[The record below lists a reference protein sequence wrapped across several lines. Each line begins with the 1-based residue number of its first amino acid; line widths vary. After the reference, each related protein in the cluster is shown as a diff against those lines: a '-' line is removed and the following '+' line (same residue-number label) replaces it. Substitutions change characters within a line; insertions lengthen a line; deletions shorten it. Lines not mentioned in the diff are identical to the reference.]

1 MPQSA
6 RTVVFVL
13 YPGFVSLDLAGPLD
27 VFSCATRLAER
38 QGRPAPYRCRFVA
51 REAGPVV
58 ASSGMSVLADAILD
72 AIPDVISDAF
82 DGAAGAETAAPHTLI
97 VPGGVTPGQ
106 EGDDPDLR
114 HMVARLAARSRRVV
128 SVCTGA
134 LLLAACGLLDGR
146 RATTHWQACARLA
159 AAYPAVRVEPDAI
172 FVRDGGVVTSA
183 GVTAGIDLALHLVE
197 EDLGPAMAMEVAR
210 LLVVY
215 RRRVGNQSQ
224 FSAPLRA
231 QARAGA
237 RFGALHA
244 WMEARLGEDLGVE
257 RLAGQ
262 AHMSPRHFARV
273 FPQETGMS
281 PARYVEQL
289 RLDRA
294 RELLESGE
302 AHMQTVAVQAGFG
315 SEERLRRAFQ
325 RRMGVTP
332 TQYLEHFS
340 G

>member
-1 MPQSA
+1 MSQPV
-6 RTVVFVL
+6 RHIVFVL
-13 YPGFVSLDLAGPLD
+13 YPGFVGLDLAGPLD
-27 VFSCATRLAER
+27 VFSCAARLAER
-38 QGRPAPYRCRFVA
+38 QGRPASYRCHFAAQEV
-51 REAGPVV
+51 GPVV
-58 ASSGMSVLADAILD
+58 SSSGLSVLADTPADIFEKDRSGPGGL
-72 AIPDVISDAF
+72 
-82 DGAAGAETAAPHTLI
+82 APHTLV
-97 VPGGVTPGQ
+97 VPGGVTPGR
-106 EGDDPDLR
+106 EGDDPDLCG
-114 HMVARLAARSRRVV
+114 MVSGLAARSRRVV

-159 AAYPAVRVEPDAI
+159 SAYPAVRVEPDAI

-197 EDLGPAMAMEVAR
+197 EDIGPATAMEVAR

-237 RFGALHA
+237 RFGPLHA

-302 AHMQTVAVQAGFG
+302 AHMQSVAAAAGFG

-332 TQYLEHFS
+332 SQYLEHFS

>member
-1 MPQSA
+1 MSQPP
-6 RTVVFVL
+6 RLVVFVL
-13 YPGFVSLDLAGPLD
+13 YPGFVGLDLAGPLD

-51 REAGPVV
+51 QAAGPVT
-58 ASSGMSVLADAILD
+58 ASSGLPVLAESLSDIFGNDASEAHAL
-72 AIPDVISDAF
+72 
-82 DGAAGAETAAPHTLI
+82 APHTL
-97 VPGGVTPGQ
+97 VTPGGVTPGR
-106 EGDDPDLR
+106 EGDDPDLCTL
-114 HMVARLAARSRRVV
+114 VAGLAARSRRVV

-172 FVRDGGVVTSA
+172 FVRDGSVVTSA

-197 EDLGPAMAMEVAR
+197 EDLGPATAMEVAR

-231 QARAGA
+231 QTRAGA
-237 RFGALHA
+237 RFGPLHA
-244 WMEARLGEDLGVE
+244 WMETRLGEELGVE
-257 RLAGQ
+257 RLADQ

-302 AHMQTVAVQAGFG
+302 AHMQTVAVAAGFG

-332 TQYLEHFS
+332 SQYLEHFS

>member
-1 MPQSA
+1 MPQSP

-13 YPGFVSLDLAGPLD
+13 YPGFVHLDLAGPLD
-27 VFSCATRLAER
+27 VFSCAIRLARR

-51 REAGPVV
+51 QAVGPV
-58 ASSGMSVLADAILD
+58 ATSSGLSVLADTALE
-72 AIPDVISDAF
+72 ACNEAM
-82 DGAAGAETAAPHTLI
+82 AGAETVIPHTLI
-97 VPGGVTPGQ
+97 VPGGVMPGR
-106 EGDDPDLR
+106 EGDDPLLR
-114 HMVARLAARSRRVV
+114 HMVARLAAGARRVV

-231 QARAGA
+231 QALAGA

-244 WMEARLGEDLGVE
+244 WMEARLGEELGVE

-302 AHMQTVAVQAGFG
+302 AHMQTVAVEAGFG

-340 G
+340 A

>member
-1 MPQSA
+1 
-6 RTVVFVL
+6 
-13 YPGFVSLDLAGPLD
+13 
-27 VFSCATRLAER
+27 
-38 QGRPAPYRCRFVA
+38 
-51 REAGPVV
+51 
-58 ASSGMSVLADAILD
+58 
-72 AIPDVISDAF
+72 
-82 DGAAGAETAAPHTLI
+82 
-97 VPGGVTPGQ
+97 
-106 EGDDPDLR
+106 
-114 HMVARLAARSRRVV
+114 
-128 SVCTGA
+128 
-134 LLLAACGLLDGR
+134 
-146 RATTHWQACARLA
+146 ATTHWQACARLA

-197 EDLGPAMAMEVAR
+197 EDLGPATAMEVAR

-237 RFGALHA
+237 RFGPLHV

-302 AHMQTVAVQAGFG
+302 SHMQTVAAAAGFG

-332 TQYLEHFS
+332 SQYLEHFS

>member
-6 RTVVFVL
+6 RHIVFAL
-13 YPGFVSLDLAGPLD
+13 YPGFVGLDLAGPLD
-27 VFSCATRLAER
+27 VFSCAARLAER
-38 QGRPAPYRCRFVA
+38 QGRPAPYRCHFVA
-51 REAGPVV
+51 RALGPVV
-58 ASSGMSVLADAILD
+58 SSSGLSVLADTT
-72 AIPDVISDAF
+72 PDAF
-82 DGAAGAETAAPHTLI
+82 DAAVAGPGSPAPHTLV
-97 VPGGVTPGQ
+97 VPGGVTPGR
-106 EGDDPDLR
+106 EGDDPELR
-114 HMVARLAARSRRVV
+114 AMVAGLAARARRVV

-197 EDLGPAMAMEVAR
+197 EDLGPATAMEVAR

-237 RFGALHA
+237 RFGPLHV

-302 AHMQTVAVQAGFG
+302 SHMQTVAIAAGFG

-332 TQYLEHFS
+332 SQYLEHFS

>member
-1 MPQSA
+1 MPQPV
-6 RTVVFVL
+6 RHIVFVL
-13 YPGFVSLDLAGPLD
+13 YPGFVGLDLAGPLD
-27 VFSCATRLAER
+27 VFSCAARLAER
-38 QGRPAPYRCRFVA
+38 QGRPVPYRCHFAAQAV
-51 REAGPVV
+51 GPVV
-58 ASSGMSVLADAILD
+58 SASGLSVLADTP
-72 AIPDVISDAF
+72 PDMCEKDRSGPGGF
-82 DGAAGAETAAPHTLI
+82 APHTLV
-97 VPGGVTPGQ
+97 VPGGVTPGR
-106 EGDDPDLR
+106 EGDAPDLCC
-114 HMVARLAARSRRVV
+114 MVSGLAARSRRVV

-146 RATTHWQACARLA
+146 RATTHWQACARL

-197 EDLGPAMAMEVAR
+197 EDLGPATAMEVAR

-237 RFGALHA
+237 RFGPLHA

-302 AHMQTVAVQAGFG
+302 AHMQTVAVAAGFG

-332 TQYLEHFS
+332 SQYLEHFS

>member
-1 MPQSA
+1 MPQPA
-6 RTVVFVL
+6 RHIVFAL
-13 YPGFVSLDLAGPLD
+13 YPGFVGLDLAGPLD

-38 QGRPAPYRCRFVA
+38 QGRPAPYRCHFVA
-51 REAGPVV
+51 HAAGPVV
-58 ASSGMSVLADAILD
+58 SSSGLSVLADTT
-72 AIPDVISDAF
+72 PDAF
-82 DGAAGAETAAPHTLI
+82 DAAVAGPDASAPHTLV
-97 VPGGVTPGQ
+97 VPGGVTPGR
-106 EGDDPDLR
+106 EGGDPDLR
-114 HMVARLAARSRRVV
+114 AMVSGLAASARRVV

-172 FVRDGGVVTSA
+172 FVRDGNVVTSA

-197 EDLGPAMAMEVAR
+197 EDLGPATAMEVAR

-237 RFGALHA
+237 RFGPLHV

-302 AHMQTVAVQAGFG
+302 SHMQTVAVAAGFG

-332 TQYLEHFS
+332 SQYLEHFS

>member
-1 MPQSA
+1 MPQPT
-6 RTVVFVL
+6 RHIVFAL
-13 YPGFVSLDLAGPLD
+13 YPGFVGLDLAGPLD
-27 VFSCATRLAER
+27 VFSCAVRLAER
-38 QGRPAPYRCRFVA
+38 QGGPVPYRCHFVA
-51 REAGPVV
+51 RTTGPVV
-58 ASSGMSVLADAILD
+58 SSSGLSVLADTL
-72 AIPDVISDAF
+72 PDAF
-82 DGAAGAETAAPHTLI
+82 DATVAGSDAPAPHTLV
-97 VPGGVTPGQ
+97 VPGGVTPGR

-114 HMVARLAARSRRVV
+114 AMVAGLAARARRVV

-134 LLLAACGLLDGR
+134 LLLASCGLLDGR

-159 AAYPAVRVEPDAI
+159 TAYPAVRVEPDAI
-172 FVRDGGVVTSA
+172 FVRDGEVVTSA

-197 EDLGPAMAMEVAR
+197 EDLGPATAMEVAR

-237 RFGALHA
+237 RFGPLHV
-244 WMEARLGEDLGVE
+244 WMEARLGEELGVE

-302 AHMQTVAVQAGFG
+302 SHMQTVAAAAGFG

-332 TQYLEHFS
+332 SQYLEHFS